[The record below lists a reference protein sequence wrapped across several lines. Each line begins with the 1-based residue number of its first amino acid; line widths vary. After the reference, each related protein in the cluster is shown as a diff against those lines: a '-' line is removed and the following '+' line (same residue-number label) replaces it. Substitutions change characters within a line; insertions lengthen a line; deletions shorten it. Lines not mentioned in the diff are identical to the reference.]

1 MQQVIL
7 GHSGMVG
14 SALHR
19 LIPDALILPRGWEL
33 ILPRSWD
40 LRVADI
46 SVLLRVNDVEV
57 LYLCAARVG
66 GIGRNIAEPGAML
79 YDNLMIQT
87 NVIEAARLAGVKLI
101 VFLGSSCI
109 YPDVPVRRVYNDG
122 DPLPLEPQD
131 LMTGPLEPTNEPYAI
146 AKIAGIKMLEAYRAQ
161 YGLEYLAVMPCNLYG
176 PNDNFRQ
183 GQSHLMASLIRR
195 FHEAKE
201 QNLDR
206 VLLWGTGA
214 PRREFLHVDDLALA
228 IRLLVERGARGIV
241 NVGSGYDNTVRN
253 WADLVAMHNDWN
265 GDIEFDGDSTRDGV
279 QSKLMKTEP
288 IPGWEPREDGVGDA
302 VKWYRQNWQTARR

>member
-1 MQQVIL
+1 
-7 GHSGMVG
+7 MVG

-19 LIPDALILPRGWEL
+19 LMPNAVVTEKQL
-33 ILPRSWD
+33 D
-40 LRVADI
+40 LRYQLACDVLVEQLRSESAD
-46 SVLLRVNDVEV
+46 V

-66 GIGRNIAEPGAML
+66 GIGRNMAEPGRML

-87 NVIEAARLAGVKLI
+87 NVIEAARMVGVRLI

-109 YPDVPVRRVYNDG
+109 YPVWPNR
-122 DPLPLEPQD
+122 PLEPRD

-146 AKIAGIKMLEAYRAQ
+146 AKIAGIRMLEAYHAQ

-176 PNDNFRQ
+176 PNDNFRP
-183 GQSHLMASLIRR
+183 GESHLMASLIRR

-201 QNLDR
+201 QRLES
-206 VLLWGTGA
+206 VMLWGTGT

-228 IRLLVERGARGIV
+228 IQALVAQGARGIV
-241 NVGSGYDNTVRN
+241 NVGSGYDNTVRD
-253 WADLVAMHNDWN
+253 WADLVAMQNDWN
-265 GDIEFDGDSTRDGV
+265 GDIEFVGDSTRDGV

-288 IPGWEPREDGVGDA
+288 IPGWTPRTDGVGQA
-302 VKWYRQNWQTARR
+302 VEWYARNIETARR

>member
-1 MQQVIL
+1 MRQVIL
-7 GHSGMVG
+7 GHRGMVG

-19 LIPDALILPRGWEL
+19 LIPDAATTEDVYKVRP
-33 ILPRSWD
+33 D
-40 LRVADI
+40 LRTPAEAGIAIHRLKPD
-46 SVLLRVNDVEV
+46 V

-66 GIGRNIAEPGAML
+66 GIGRNMAEPGAML

-87 NVIEAARLAGVKLI
+87 NVIEAARTSGVKLI

-109 YPDVPVRRVYNDG
+109 YPVCDHA
-122 DPLPLEPQD
+122 LEPCD

-146 AKIAGIKMLEAYRAQ
+146 AKIAGIKMLEAYYRQ
-161 YGLEYLAVMPCNLYG
+161 YGLEYLAVMPSNLYG
-176 PNDNFRQ
+176 PNDNFRP
-183 GQSHLMASLIRR
+183 GESHLMASLIRR

-206 VLLWGTGA
+206 VLLWGTGT

-228 IRLLVERGARGIV
+228 IRLLVERGARGIM
-241 NVGSGYDNTVRN
+241 NVGSGYDNTVRD

-265 GDIEFDGDSTRDGV
+265 GDIEFDGDSARDGV
-279 QSKLMKTEP
+279 HSKLMKTEP
-288 IPGWEPREDGVGDA
+288 IPGWAPRKGGVGDA
-302 VKWYRQNWQTARR
+302 VDWYRQHWQTARR

>member
-1 MQQVIL
+1 
-7 GHSGMVG
+7 MVG

-19 LIPDALILPRGWEL
+19 LIPDAATTEDVYRVRP
-33 ILPRSWD
+33 D
-40 LRVADI
+40 LRTPAEAGIAIHKLKPD
-46 SVLLRVNDVEV
+46 V

-66 GIGRNIAEPGAML
+66 GIGRNISEPGQML

-146 AKIAGIKMLEAYRAQ
+146 AKIAGIKMLEAYYAQ

-228 IRLLVERGARGIV
+228 IEVLVERGARGIV
-241 NVGSGYDNTVRN
+241 NVGCYGYDNTVRN

-279 QSKLMKTEP
+279 QSKLMKTES
-288 IPGWEPREDGVGDA
+288 IPGWAPRKGGVGEA
-302 VKWYRQNWQTARR
+302 VDWYRQNWQTARR